1 MDKISQ
7 DGRDERTRLKICPE
21 VRDAWTKICHEGR
34 DERTRLKIC
43 PEVRDAWTKN

>member
-7 DGRDERTRLKICPE
+7 
-21 VRDAWTKICHEGR
+21 EGR

-43 PEVRDAWTKN
+43 PEVRDAWTKLVKKVVTNEQD